1 MRVLY
6 LFFILMYIT
15 SPSVANAG
23 IIGVI
28 TREVSQGASSFIS
41 RFFDQTPNKIEFHVY
56 ERFKTRLKREEIPCP
71 LGYIKSH
78 KLAKHVFVRLE
89 PNKNAPLIGTFVKGE
104 RFCYKR
110 ESEEWSK
117 TLFGWVNNSHMTR

>member
-1 MRVLY
+1 MRVLF
-6 LFFILMYIT
+6 LFFILIHIT
-15 SPSVANAG
+15 SPSVADAG
-23 IIGVI
+23 VIGVI
-28 TREVSQGASSFIS
+28 TRELAQGASSFTS

-71 LGYIKSH
+71 PGYLKSH
-78 KLAKHVFVRLE
+78 ELTKHVFVRLE
-89 PNKNAPLIGTFVKGE
+89 PNKSAPLIGKFVEGE

-117 TLFGWVNNSHMTR
+117 TLFGWVNNSHVIR